1 MTRKISRLFM
11 LIFLLLTAE
20 IVSASEIGP
29 PQVGGVLPEIELLK
43 PDNPVELKYLGL
55 SGGGF
60 FKINQIKADVAIIEY
75 SVCIVHTVRAKL
87 PILTIFL
94 R

>member
-60 FKINQIKADVAIIEY
+60 FKINQIKADVAIIE
-75 SVCIVHTVRAKL
+75 
-87 PILTIFL
+87 IFSMYCPYCQGEAPHINNLL